1 MAKLMS
7 RYIKQ
12 FKIKH
17 AEELQSKDGKTRL
30 SLLAQFLRNIPEDRF
45 CLVSWADAY
54 FTEDVCG
61 TTACACGWATT
72 IFPNL
77 GLDTGGDLI
86 LLDDNKDQAFDDE
99 GYSIWGIE
107 AAESFF
113 DISNNVAVNFFID
126 SYYRSDACGPIDVA
140 NRIDYYLNTGEIL

>member
-17 AEELQSKDGKTRL
+17 AEELKVKDGKTRL
-30 SLLAQFLRNIPEDRF
+30 ALLAQFLRNIPEDRF
-45 CLVSWADAY
+45 CLATWADHD

-72 IFPNL
+72 IF
-77 GLDTGGDLI
+77 DDLELANHI
-86 LLDDNKDQAFDDE
+86 IRYKGSDSWLAVSDFFELSIVEAEELFNSDNYYIKATPKMV
-99 GYSIWGIE
+99 
-107 AAESFF
+107 AEKIHKFL
-113 DISNNVAVNFFID
+113 A
-126 SYYRSDACGPIDVA
+126 
-140 NRIDYYLNTGEIL
+140 